1 MSEIEKKALKLWGD
15 DLHKDYPAS
24 AHYIQ
29 LKHIFIKNWKD
40 LLKGNLLEIG
50 CGAGAD
56 LDYFSQVK
64 TLDSI
69 DAIDLGSSI
78 NQLSL
83 KYKNR
88 EDINVSNGN
97 ALSLEFKED
106 SFDVVYSFGV
116 FHHTENPI
124 KCISE
129 ANRVLKKDGA
139 LFLYLYSAHEDIFL
153 KRVGI
158 FCENILMKLLKFTP
172 YFFQHIVCILLSP
185 ICWIV
190 FSIPARAFEYF
201 DFKKASKKIPFYW
214 GTHPFSLIGDLKD
227 RLMSPVNVRFKKIEM
242 ISILKEQ
249 GFSHSEVVKTASGL
263 YIQAIK

>member
-1 MSEIEKKALKLWGD
+1 M
-15 DLHKDYPAS
+15 
-24 AHYIQ
+24 
-29 LKHIFIKNWKD
+29 KHIFIKSWKNF
-40 LLKGNLLEIG
+40 LKGKLLEIG

-78 NQLSL
+78 NELSL

-97 ALSLEFKED
+97 ALSLEFKKD

-129 ANRVLKKDGA
+129 ANRVLKKGGA
-139 LFLYLYSAHEDIFL
+139 LFLYL
-153 KRVGI
+153 
-158 FCENILMKLLKFTP
+158 
-172 YFFQHIVCILLSP
+172 
-185 ICWIV
+185 
-190 FSIPARAFEYF
+190 
-201 DFKKASKKIPFYW
+201 
-214 GTHPFSLIGDLKD
+214 
-227 RLMSPVNVRFKKIEM
+227 
-242 ISILKEQ
+242 
-249 GFSHSEVVKTASGL
+249 
-263 YIQAIK
+263 